1 MVVTNKRSSS
11 NSGEISP
18 DVPVFLQKAYHM
30 IDECDTKICCWSDD
44 GLTFIVKD
52 VSLFETTIIPQFFK
66 HNKFASFVR
75 QLNFYGF
82 RKVKFSNTLRIDHK
96 LEKQTAKY
104 WRFRHEYF
112 RRGRK
117 DLLTEIKRTPSTSM
131 ASTANTSASSSF
143 NNNKKTVVAVPSIA
157 TSSSTTTLFN
167 NNNNHSN
174 HSSTQ
179 EVTHLKTEMKEL
191 KQRVASMVTNIDELT
206 DMVKKV
212 SVKEAS
218 SVISPGAEWGEF
230 GNKRKKM
237 AITAEAVKRDEET
250 DDVIMKDLLPIMPD
264 WTSSSDF
271 ATVDDSLLLSGDP
284 LPDLAVSSN
293 SPSPAPSDDTF
304 VDDLFQ
310 AFAEEDAILPGLEG
324 ADESNSK
331 ASPAMEDTTTNNNNN
346 KPDPQ
351 LMKRIEDSLSTIP
364 RDMHELVANRL
375 IDAITETKPIVE
387 SASSLG
393 IFPSSSRQ
401 QQQQGMRSRSS
412 SFGSSEGENC
422 KKKADRSIS
431 VDENMENGAPTK
443 QAQVDKAA
451 ISSTIPLPVAVSA
464 LKTIL
469 AEYGVSVECRSSCK
483 NAESRFASKSL
494 PVIPMHA

>member
-1 MVVTNKRSSS
+1 
-11 NSGEISP
+11 
-18 DVPVFLQKAYHM
+18 
-30 IDECDTKICCWSDD
+30 
-44 GLTFIVKD
+44 
-52 VSLFETTIIPQFFK
+52 
-66 HNKFASFVR
+66 
-75 QLNFYGF
+75 
-82 RKVKFSNTLRIDHK
+82 
-96 LEKQTAKY
+96 
-104 WRFRHEYF
+104 
-112 RRGRK
+112 
-117 DLLTEIKRTPSTSM
+117 M
-131 ASTANTSASSSF
+131 ASTANSSTSSSSF
-143 NNNKKTVVAVPSIA
+143 NNNNSNKKTVVVPSVA

-167 NNNNHSN
+167 NNNNNGN
-174 HSSTQ
+174 HSSTTQ

-191 KQRVASMVTNIDELT
+191 KQRVASMATNIDELT

-212 SVKEAS
+212 SVKECKVECGGGALLS
-218 SVISPGAEWGEF
+218 SVISPGAEWEEV

-237 AITAEAVKRDEET
+237 ATTAEAVRREEGET

-271 ATVDDSLLLSGDP
+271 ATAVDDSLLLSGDT
-284 LPDLAVSSN
+284 LPDLAVSST

-310 AFAEEDAILPGLEG
+310 AFADEDAILPGLEG
-324 ADESNSK
+324 VDESNSK
-331 ASPAMEDTTTNNNNN
+331 APHAMEEEDTTTNNNNN

-375 IDAITETKPIVE
+375 IDAIADTKPIVE

-393 IFPSSSRQ
+393 IFPSISRQ
-401 QQQQGMRSRSS
+401 QQGTRSRSS
-412 SFGSSEGENC
+412 SFGSTEGENC

-431 VDENMENGAPTK
+431 LEDENMENGAATTK
-443 QAQVDKAA
+443 QAQADNKAA
-451 ISSTIPLPVAVSA
+451 ISSSIPLPVAVSA

-483 NAESRFASKSL
+483 NAESRFTSKSL

>member
-1 MVVTNKRSSS
+1 MPSHTPSYSSS
-11 NSGEISP
+11 SS
-18 DVPVFLQKAYHM
+18 QHTA
-30 IDECDTKICCWSDD
+30 
-44 GLTFIVKD
+44 
-52 VSLFETTIIPQFFK
+52 QFFK

-117 DLLTEIKRTPSTSM
+117 DLLTEIKRTPSTSSM
-131 ASTANTSASSSF
+131 ASTANSSTSSSSF
-143 NNNKKTVVAVPSIA
+143 NNNNSNKKTVVVPSVA

-167 NNNNHSN
+167 NNNNNGNHS
-174 HSSTQ
+174 SSTQ

-191 KQRVASMVTNIDELT
+191 KQRVASMATNIDELT

-212 SVKEAS
+212 SVKECKVEGGGGGALLS
-218 SVISPGAEWGEF
+218 SVISPGAEWGEV

-237 AITAEAVKRDEET
+237 ATTTAEAARREEGET

-271 ATVDDSLLLSGDP
+271 ATTVDDSLLLSGDP
-284 LPDLAVSSN
+284 LPDLAVSST

-310 AFAEEDAILPGLEG
+310 AFADEDAILPGLEG
-324 ADESNSK
+324 VDESNSK
-331 ASPAMEDTTTNNNNN
+331 APHAMEVEDTTMNNNNN

-375 IDAITETKPIVE
+375 IDAIADTKPIVE

-401 QQQQGMRSRSS
+401 QQGTRSRSS
-412 SFGSSEGENC
+412 SFGSTEGENC

-431 VDENMENGAPTK
+431 VDENMENGAATTK
-443 QAQVDKAA
+443 QAQADNKAA
-451 ISSTIPLPVAVSA
+451 TSSSIPLPVAVSA

-483 NAESRFASKSL
+483 NAESRFTSKSL

>member
-1 MVVTNKRSSS
+1 
-11 NSGEISP
+11 
-18 DVPVFLQKAYHM
+18 
-30 IDECDTKICCWSDD
+30 
-44 GLTFIVKD
+44 
-52 VSLFETTIIPQFFK
+52 
-66 HNKFASFVR
+66 
-75 QLNFYGF
+75 
-82 RKVKFSNTLRIDHK
+82 
-96 LEKQTAKY
+96 
-104 WRFRHEYF
+104 
-112 RRGRK
+112 
-117 DLLTEIKRTPSTSM
+117 M
-131 ASTANTSASSSF
+131 ASTANSSTSSSSF
-143 NNNKKTVVAVPSIA
+143 NNNNSNKKTVVVPSVA

-167 NNNNHSN
+167 NNNNNNGNHS
-174 HSSTQ
+174 SSTQ

-191 KQRVASMVTNIDELT
+191 KQRVASMATNIDELT

-212 SVKEAS
+212 SVKECKVEGGGGGALLS
-218 SVISPGAEWGEF
+218 SVISPGAEWVEV

-237 AITAEAVKRDEET
+237 ATTTAEAARREEGET

-271 ATVDDSLLLSGDP
+271 ATTVDDSLLLSGDP
-284 LPDLAVSSN
+284 LPDLAVSST

-310 AFAEEDAILPGLEG
+310 AFADEDAILPGLEG
-324 ADESNSK
+324 VDESNSK
-331 ASPAMEDTTTNNNNN
+331 APPMMEDTTTNNNNNN

-375 IDAITETKPIVE
+375 IDAIADTKPIVE

-401 QQQQGMRSRSS
+401 QQGTRSRSS
-412 SFGSSEGENC
+412 SFGSTEGENC

-431 VDENMENGAPTK
+431 VDENMENGAATTK
-443 QAQVDKAA
+443 QAQADNKAA
-451 ISSTIPLPVAVSA
+451 ISSSIPLPVAVSA

-483 NAESRFASKSL
+483 NAESRFTSKSL